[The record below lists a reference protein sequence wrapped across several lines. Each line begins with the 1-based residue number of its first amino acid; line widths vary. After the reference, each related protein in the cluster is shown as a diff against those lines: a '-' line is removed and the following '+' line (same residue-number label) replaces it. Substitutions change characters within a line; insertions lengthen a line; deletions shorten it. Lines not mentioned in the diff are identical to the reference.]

1 MNDPLETR
9 LLRHR
14 VRPAP
19 DALTESLVASIHREA
34 ARSGHPP
41 GVAVAPESE
50 VPFGSLWRTLGAL
63 WAGGLALLLL
73 ARLPDGSPG
82 AAPGP
87 ARLSPDQLARIRAE
101 RVELRRL
108 AGLEPVPVST
118 GELRPSPS
126 PRSPARSPGVRPQSR
141 DVRPTRPELG

>member
-1 MNDPLETR
+1 MSDPLETR

-19 DALTESLVASIHREA
+19 EALTESLVAAIRREA

-41 GVAVAPESE
+41 GVAVAPEAE

-87 ARLSPDQLARIRAE
+87 AHLSPDQLARIRAE

-118 GELRPSPS
+118 AESRPPRPSATQAP
-126 PRSPARSPGVRPQSR
+126 SPGVRPQSS
-141 DVRPTRPELG
+141 DFRPTRPALG